1 MKTLESLF
9 QRFGSP
15 AEEMNERINIYGM
28 RADCIKDMKHIRSE
42 DERARR
48 TISEMLE
55 YIETLKEYR
64 KTLFDR
70 AQEICAASYRLQIKI
85 KRSID
90 CWYKKKYYTVTLS
103 KIYDEAAHMT
113 PDNVIA
119 AVLPP
124 ISSNTEKA
132 APAFRFLSSISQK
145 PARRASS
152 FLSFRPP
159 SRDGASRSGTAA
171 FLS

>member
-9 QRFGSP
+9 RRFGSP
-15 AEEMNERINIYGM
+15 AQEMNERINIHGT
-28 RADCIKDMKHIRSE
+28 RADYIKDMKHIQSE

-64 KTLFDR
+64 KTLFVR

-90 CWYKKKYYTVTLS
+90 SWKNKKYYTVTLS
-103 KIYDEAAHMT
+103 KIYDEAARMT
-113 PDNVIA
+113 PDNVIEETFEGKERA
-119 AVLPP
+119 KALKRFEALRKEYP
-124 ISSNTEKA
+124 NTEAIKEIDKYQWE
-132 APAFRFLSSISQK
+132 R
-145 PARRASS
+145 
-152 FLSFRPP
+152 
-159 SRDGASRSGTAA
+159 
-171 FLS
+171 

>member
-1 MKTLESLF
+1 MKTLDNLF
-9 QRFGSP
+9 RRYGSP
-15 AEEMNERINIYGM
+15 AREMNEHINLYCT
-28 RADCIKDMKHIRSE
+28 RADCITDMKHIRSE

-64 KTLFDR
+64 KTLFAQ

-90 CWYKKKYYTVTLS
+90 SWKNKKYYTVTLS

-113 PDNVIA
+113 PDNVIEETFEGKERA
-119 AVLPP
+119 KALKRFEALRKEYP
-124 ISSNTEKA
+124 NTEAIKEIDKYQWE
-132 APAFRFLSSISQK
+132 R
-145 PARRASS
+145 
-152 FLSFRPP
+152 
-159 SRDGASRSGTAA
+159 
-171 FLS
+171 

>member
-15 AEEMNERINIYGM
+15 AKEMNESIYIHGT
-28 RADCIKDMKHIRSE
+28 RADCIKDMQHIKNE

-64 KTLFDR
+64 KTLFAR

-90 CWYKKKYYTVTLS
+90 SWKNKKYSVCQIKARFRGLFYLNYERS
-103 KIYDEAAHMT
+103 CRKE
-113 PDNVIA
+113 
-119 AVLPP
+119 L
-124 ISSNTEKA
+124 IS
-132 APAFRFLSSISQK
+132 F
-145 PARRASS
+145 
-152 FLSFRPP
+152 
-159 SRDGASRSGTAA
+159 
-171 FLS
+171 

>member
-9 QRFGSP
+9 RRYGSP
-15 AEEMNERINIYGM
+15 AREMDERINIYGT
-28 RADCIKDMKHIRSE
+28 RADCIKDMKHIQSE
-42 DERARR
+42 DERAKR

-64 KTLFDR
+64 KTLFAR

-90 CWYKKKYYTVTLS
+90 NWKNKKFYTVTLS

-113 PDNVIA
+113 PDNIIEETFDGKERA
-119 AVLPP
+119 KALKRFEALRKEYP
-124 ISSNTEKA
+124 NTEAIKE
-132 APAFRFLSSISQK
+132 IEK
-145 PARRASS
+145 YKWEK
-152 FLSFRPP
+152 
-159 SRDGASRSGTAA
+159 
-171 FLS
+171 

>member
-9 QRFGSP
+9 RRFGSP
-15 AEEMNERINIYGM
+15 AEEMNESIYIHGT
-28 RADCIKDMKHIRSE
+28 RADCIKDMKHIQSE

-90 CWYKKKYYTVTLS
+90 SWKNKKYYTVTLS

-113 PDNVIA
+113 PDNVIEETFEGKERA
-119 AVLPP
+119 KALKRFEALRKEYP
-124 ISSNTEKA
+124 NTEAIKEIDKYQWE
-132 APAFRFLSSISQK
+132 R
-145 PARRASS
+145 
-152 FLSFRPP
+152 
-159 SRDGASRSGTAA
+159 
-171 FLS
+171 

>member
-70 AQEICAASYRLQIKI
+70 AQEICAASYRLQIKNPFSAYLGGLFFI
-85 KRSID
+85 NHPFNPERTGGGFVI
-90 CWYKKKYYTVTLS
+90 YPLS
-103 KIYDEAAHMT
+103 RAAS
-113 PDNVIA
+113 PWR
-119 AVLPP
+119 PF
-124 ISSNTEKA
+124 S
-132 APAFRFLSSISQK
+132 
-145 PARRASS
+145 RR
-152 FLSFRPP
+152 
-159 SRDGASRSGTAA
+159 
-171 FLS
+171 